1 MINQKTHPSNIV
13 KSYWQGGVNRGVKI
27 SIIKE
32 KKIDSENQERGMPG
46 CSRCT
51 ITVMSNAVIT

>member
-1 MINQKTHPSNIV
+1 MIVKKHPSNIV

-32 KKIDSENQERGMPG
+32 KKIDI
-46 CSRCT
+46 
-51 ITVMSNAVIT
+51 ITNYSTTDNINAKETEILQKNSK